1 MTTPPLA
8 QDLVHG
14 PLAHWARVRGHV
26 VALDD
31 GSTCLSFAQLHDAV
45 TQGAQALTQAQAPA
59 TVFVNEGLSTLHQ
72 VVDFLAI
79 IASGRCAAVSDPD
92 WPLATRERVQHSVNA
107 LATQGNAPPP
117 ALSPQ
122 SPFYI
127 GFTSGSTGMPK
138 GFQRH
143 HRSWAESFHVCVD
156 TFGAAAQTRVLAPG
170 RVSHSLF
177 LFGMLLGLWTGAGV
191 VLQDRFSAARALDT
205 LRLGDTP
212 CLVAVP
218 SQLVMM
224 LELAERR
231 ALAPMPEL
239 SLLLISGARWMR
251 ERTPALKA
259 LFPNAQVVEF
269 YGASETSFIAW
280 MNADDAAPAQ
290 AVGRP
295 FKGVEIDIRQS
306 TESATPH
313 KAGLIYVRS
322 PMLFMDYVGA
332 DHDATAAVR
341 DGDWLSVRDMGYI
354 DDQGYLCLVGREN
367 RMLVTQGKNLF
378 PEEVEA
384 ALCRSGWIAQA
395 SVHGVPDPLRGQQV
409 VAVLK
414 PLLPE
419 PGETLPTALA
429 LASNCRETLEHYKV
443 PKRFFTCDTWPLTPS
458 GKTDHQ
464 ALGRMLTQHMNPPEH
479 TTPPCL
485 HPLS

>member
-1 MTTPPLA
+1 M
-8 QDLVHG
+8 HG
-14 PLAHWARVRGHV
+14 PLAHWARVRGGA
-26 VALDD
+26 VALNN
-31 GSTCLSFAQLHDAV
+31 GSTCLSFAQLHEAV
-45 TQGAQALTQAQAPA
+45 TQGAQALAHAQAPA
-59 TVFVNEGLSTLHQ
+59 TVFVNEGLSTLQQ

-92 WPLATRERVQHSVNA
+92 WPLAIRERVQHSVYSTA
-107 LATQGNAPPP
+107 SQHHTPLG
-117 ALSPQ
+117 ALSPE

-143 HRSWAESFHVCVD
+143 HRSWTESFQVCVN

-191 VLQDRFSAARALDT
+191 VVQERFSAARALDT
-205 LRLGDTP
+205 LRLGHTP

-224 LELAERR
+224 LELAARR
-231 ALAPMPEL
+231 AMPPITAL

-251 ERTPALKA
+251 ERTPELQA
-259 LFPNAQVVEF
+259 LFPNAQLVEF

-280 MNADDAAPAQ
+280 MHADEKAPAQ

-295 FKGVEIDIRQS
+295 FQGVELDIRPS
-306 TESATPH
+306 SGPATPNN
-313 KAGLIYVRS
+313 AGLIYVRS

-332 DHDATAAVR
+332 TPDSTAALR

-354 DDQGYLCLVGREN
+354 DHQGYLCLVGREN

-384 ALCRSGWIAQA
+384 ALCATGWIAHA
-395 SVHGVPDPLRGQQV
+395 SVHGVPDPLRGQHV
-409 VAVLK
+409 VAVVK
-414 PLLPE
+414 PLVPE
-419 PGETLPTALA
+419 AGQALPTAMA
-429 LASNCRETLEHYKV
+429 LASSCRDTLAHYKV
-443 PKRFFTCDTWPLTPS
+443 PKRFFTCVTWPLTPS
-458 GKTDHQ
+458 GKTDHH
-464 ALGRMLTQHMNPPEH
+464 ALGLMLTQHMHAPEH
-479 TTPPCL
+479 PSPPCL

>member
-1 MTTPPLA
+1 M

-14 PLAHWARVRGHV
+14 PLAHWARVRAEDP
-26 VALDD
+26 ALDD
-31 GSTCLSFAQLHDAV
+31 GSTCLSFGQLHEAV
-45 TQGAQALTQAQAPA
+45 TRGAHAVAQTQAPA
-59 TVFVNEGLSTLHQ
+59 TVWVNDGLSTLQQ

-79 IASGRCAAVSDPD
+79 IASGRCAVVSDPD
-92 WPLATRERVQHSVNA
+92 WPLATRQRVEHSINGQASPSKVEPNA
-107 LATQGNAPPP
+107 LSATLNAE
-117 ALSPQ
+117 

-143 HRSWAESFHVCVD
+143 HRSWTESFQVCVD
-156 TFGAAAQTRVLAPG
+156 TFGAAAQTRVFAPG

-191 VLQDRFSAARALDT
+191 VVQQRFSAARALDT
-205 LRLGDTP
+205 LRLGRTP

-224 LELAERR
+224 LELAARR
-231 ALAPMPEL
+231 ALPPITGL
-239 SLLLISGARWMR
+239 RLLLISGARWMR
-251 ERTPALKA
+251 ERTPELHA
-259 LFPNAQVVEF
+259 LFPKAQVVEF

-280 MNADDAAPAQ
+280 MNANEEAPAQ

-295 FKGVEIDIRQS
+295 FQGVELDIRQAS
-306 TESATPH
+306 GSDTPH
-313 KAGLIYVRS
+313 NAGLIYVRS

-332 DHDATAAVR
+332 QHDTTSALR
-341 DGDWLSVRDMGYI
+341 DGNWLSVRDMGYI

-384 ALCRSGWIAQA
+384 ALCGTGLIADA
-395 SVHGVPDPLRGQQV
+395 SVHGVPDPRRGQLV
-409 VAVLK
+409 VAVVK
-414 PLLPE
+414 PK
-419 PGETLPTALA
+419 PTSSDPHQAWPSACA
-429 LASNCRETLEHYKV
+429 LASSCREALEHFKV
-443 PKRFFTCDTWPLTPS
+443 PKRYFTCDSWPLTAS

-464 ALGRMLTQHMNPPEH
+464 ALGRMLSQHMNQAQH
-479 TTPPCL
+479 TTTPCL